1 MVDLNSFNILITPK
15 TKNINFNVVNHRV
28 TGNFQVEVVD
38 SILVVEKIQIEMI
51 LKNLNI
57 LIEVFIKIGSEKNY
71 ILVVLF
77 RNILK
82 VFLNISI

>member
-1 MVDLNSFNILITPK
+1 MNYRP
-15 TKNINFNVVNHRV
+15 

-38 SILVVEKIQIEMI
+38 SILVVEKIRTEMI
-51 LKNLNI
+51 LENLNI
-57 LIEVFIKIGSEKNY
+57 LIEVFLKIGFEKNH

-77 RNILK
+77 QNILK